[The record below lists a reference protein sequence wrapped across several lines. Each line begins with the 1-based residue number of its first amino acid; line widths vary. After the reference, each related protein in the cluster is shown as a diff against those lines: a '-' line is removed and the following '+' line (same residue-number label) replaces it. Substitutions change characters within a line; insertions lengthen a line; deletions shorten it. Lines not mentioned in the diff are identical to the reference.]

1 VQDRVLSDGK
11 EKNLTSCTALGFAE
25 VSGALI
31 KFVCFQSVATAMKHQ
46 DHLSV
51 TSDLAGQQRVNR
63 GTNSRYS
70 SASQIVTTSA
80 K

>member
-25 VSGALI
+25 VSGVLI
-31 KFVCFQSVATAMKHQ
+31 TFVCFQSVATAMRHQ

-51 TSDLAGQQRVNR
+51 TADLAGQQRVNR
-63 GTNSRYS
+63 GANPRYS